1 MWTILG
7 VLIISLVLIIIFQIS
22 KASEYIGIV
31 RESKNSQEKSD
42 KLNGKIFMWFLILG
56 GIATVW
62 SVFHY
67 LPTFLPEPSSVHGDW
82 IRSMFQWTLLPTA
95 IIFVLTHIV
104 LFWFAWRYR
113 ANEKN
118 KKRVVHFADSTK
130 LEIVWTAIPAVVMV
144 VLVVIGLD
152 NWNKITGDP
161 PDDSIIIEATGK
173 QFAWDLRYSGAD
185 NELGAKTVHQIGS
198 DNPLG
203 MDWHDKRSVDDFI
216 ADTLVLPVN
225 ANIYM
230 KLNSIDVLHS
240 FYLPHFRVKM
250 DCVPGIPT
258 RFWFTP
264 TKTTKQMRKE
274 TGDRKFNYELACAEL
289 CGASHWNMR
298 KPVKVVEQD
307 EYEAW
312 LGRQKSLY
320 EKLGIAEKLKEEKK
334 RTAEMEKI
342 FKVQPGQ
349 ENTDKKEESIDQEK
363 EPNND
368 AEEITASVEGLKKK

>member
-1 MWTILG
+1 MWTLLG
-7 VLIISLVLIIIFQIS
+7 ILIIALVLTIIFQIS
-22 KASEYIGIV
+22 KASEYIGV
-31 RESKNSQEKSD
+31 MRDSRKSQENSD
-42 KLNGKIFMWFLILG
+42 KNNGKIFLWFLILG

-62 SVFHY
+62 STFYY
-67 LPTFLPEPSSVHGDW
+67 LPTFLPEPSSVHGHW

-118 KKRVVHFADSTK
+118 KKKVVHFADSHK
-130 LEIVWTAIPAVVMV
+130 LEAIWTAIPAVVMV
-144 VLVVIGLD
+144 ALVFVGLV

-161 PDDSIIIEATGK
+161 PADSIIIEATGR

-185 NELGAKTVHQIGS
+185 NELGTKTVQKIGA

-203 MDWHDKRSVDDFI
+203 MNWEDKSSEDDFM

-225 ANIYM
+225 ANIFM

-264 TKTTKQMRKE
+264 TKTTKQMREE
-274 TGDRKFNYELACAEL
+274 TGNRKFNYELACAEL

-298 KPVKVVEQD
+298 RPVKVVEQA

-312 LGRQKSLY
+312 LGRQTSLF
-320 EKLGIAEKLKEEKK
+320 EKLGIAEKLIEEKK

-342 FKVQPGQ
+342 FKVEPDSEKSEEASDK
-349 ENTDKKEESIDQEK
+349 ENNEKKSEQV
-363 EPNND
+363 
-368 AEEITASVEGLKKK
+368 TASVN

>member
-1 MWTILG
+1 MWTLLG
-7 VLIISLVLIIIFQIS
+7 ILIIALVLIIIFQIT
-22 KASEYIGIV
+22 KATEYIGEM
-31 RESKNSQEKSD
+31 RDEKSSHRGSD
-42 KLNGKIFMWFLILG
+42 KSNGRIFIWFLIIG

-67 LPTFLPEPSSVHGDW
+67 LPTFLPEPSSVHGHW

-104 LFWFAWRYR
+104 LFYFAWRYR
-113 ANEKN
+113 SSEKN
-118 KKRVVHFADSTK
+118 KSRVVHFADSTK
-130 LEIVWTAIPAVVMV
+130 LEIIWTAIPAVVMV
-144 VLVVIGLD
+144 ALVFVGLV

-161 PDDSIIIEATGK
+161 PADSIIIEATGR
-173 QFAWDLRYSGAD
+173 QFAWDIRYSGAD
-185 NELGAKTVHQIGS
+185 NELGTKTVHKIEA

-203 MDWHDKRSVDDFI
+203 MNWDDKRSVDDFM
-216 ADTLVLPVN
+216 ADTLVIPVD
-225 ANIYM
+225 ANIFM

-264 TKTTKQMRKE
+264 TKTTKQMREE

-298 KPVKVVEQD
+298 KPVKVVTKE
-307 EYEAW
+307 EYESW
-312 LGRQKSLY
+312 LTRQTTLY
-320 EKLGIAEKLKEEKK
+320 KKLGIAEKLKEEKK
-334 RTAEMEKI
+334 RTAEMENI
-342 FKVQPGQ
+342 LKVVPEDSG
-349 ENTDKKEESIDQEK
+349 DKKSTEVEIDKEEIKKD
-363 EPNND
+363 D
-368 AEEITASVEGLKKK
+368 VGEITASLN